1 MKLSQ
6 IPTQFEQKASNMKR
20 YYLVYCR
27 KSSESEDRQV
37 SSIEDQLKIL
47 LEIAKQRKLPIL
59 RQFTESK
66 SAKEPGRPQFGAMMQ
81 LIAKR
86 NDIKGILCWKLNR
99 LHRNPKDAGDLQ
111 WILQSGKIEEVITP
125 SKVYTEADSDFVM
138 AVEGA
143 QANRFIRDLR
153 EDTLRGLNSKLEK
166 GIAPI
171 LAPVG
176 YLNDKT
182 KNQGERDIIPHPQYF
197 KLLRKIFDLAL
208 TGDYSIFELCRMAE
222 SMGIRNCKGVPISR
236 TRMYEVLQN
245 PFYAGR
251 FIYKGILHQGTHQ
264 ALLTEAEFDLLQDFV
279 ASRSHAHT
287 KNNDCVFNGFIRCG
301 YCNFMITN
309 EFKKKHYKNG
319 TVGNFNYY
327 RCSQKRLDRCPQPY
341 IRVEKLEEQVAVFLS
356 QIKLSPKFVNW
367 AIKELNRTNEEVKQ
381 QREAQYQ
388 VLKKAYEVAQT
399 KIQNLFN
406 LRISPENTNQELIT
420 DSEYKEQRQK
430 LLIERES
437 VKQKIQ
443 HMDEFVDDF
452 DELTVKTFDF
462 TVKAIHK
469 WEHGTLEDKR
479 MILSTIG
486 AGMVLKDYQLTIEPR
501 TPFLMIKN
509 TLEKSIIGP
518 KDYAQP
524 THEPFNMSVVGDR
537 RELNPQP
544 PDPQSGALPLS
555 YDHRIFILYQILT
568 KKAPCGAFLDNLS
581 TSF

>member
-1 MKLSQ
+1 MKIQEWIDQPMPVQAL
-6 IPTQFEQKASNMKR
+6 KR
-20 YYLVYCR
+20 YYLIYTR

-47 LEIAKQRKLPIL
+47 SEIAQQRKLPIL
-59 RQFTESK
+59 RTFKESQ
-66 SAKEPGRPQFGAMMQ
+66 SAKEPGRPEFNTMMK
-81 LIAKR
+81 LINKR

-111 WILQSGKIEEVITP
+111 WVLQSGKIKEVVTP
-125 SKVYTEADSDFVM
+125 SKIYTEDDSDFVM

-176 YLNDKT
+176 YRNCLEKP
-182 KNQGERDIIPHPQYF
+182 QGQRDIEPHPIYF

-208 TGDYSIFELCRMAE
+208 TGDYSIFELFSKAKE
-222 SMGIRNCKGVPISR
+222 MGIRNCKGTPISR

-251 FIYKGILHQGTHQ
+251 FIYKGILHQGIHKPM
-264 ALLTEAEFDLLQDFV
+264 LTEAEFDLLQDFV
-279 ASRSHAHT
+279 ASRTHTHT
-287 KNNDCVFNGFIRCG
+287 KHNDFIFNGFVRCG
-301 YCNFMITN
+301 YCNYMITN
-309 EFKKKHYKNG
+309 EFKEKHYKNG
-319 TVGNFNYY
+319 TIGKFNYY
-327 RCSQKRLDRCPQPY
+327 RCTQKRLDRCQQPY
-341 IRVEKLEEQVAVFLS
+341 VRSNVLEEQITSFLS

-367 AIKELNRTNEEVKQ
+367 AIKELDRTNTEVKQ

-388 VLKKAYEVAQT
+388 ALKRAFEIAQT

-420 DSEYKEQRQK
+420 DSEYREQRQK

-437 VKQKIQ
+437 VRQRMQ
-443 HMDEFVDDF
+443 RMDEFIDDF

-462 TVKAIHK
+462 TVKAVNK
-469 WEHGTLEDKR
+469 WEYGTMEDKR
-479 MILSTIG
+479 MILATIG
-486 AGMVLKDYQLTIEPR
+486 AGMVLKDKQLIIEPR
-501 TPFLMIKN
+501 TPFLMIKSA
-509 TLEKSIIGP
+509 LEKVKVGP
-518 KDYAQP
+518 KKDDSLGRYSSRNSFP
-524 THEPFNMSVVGDR
+524 NIPMSVVG
-537 RELNPQP
+537 
-544 PDPQSGALPLS
+544 G
-555 YDHRIFILYQILT
+555 
-568 KKAPCGAFLDNLS
+568 
-581 TSF
+581 